1 MPRLPRSGGRGVSFA
16 NDLVGVVSARWG
28 GGGRIPPGPLL
39 HDLHGCAGLL
49 LALASGFLS
58 HDACSLCLCLGS
70 DLGLFGLLPA

>member
-39 HDLHGCAGLL
+39 HDLHGCA
-49 LALASGFLS
+49 LAFAGTRLRVS
-58 HDACSLCLCLGS
+58 
-70 DLGLFGLLPA
+70 